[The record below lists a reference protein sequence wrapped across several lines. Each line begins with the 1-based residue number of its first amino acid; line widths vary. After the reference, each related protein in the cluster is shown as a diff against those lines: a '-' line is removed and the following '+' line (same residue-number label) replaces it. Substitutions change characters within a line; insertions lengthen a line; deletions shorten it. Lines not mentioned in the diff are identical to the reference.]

1 VQLPSFQ
8 RHRPRNGQRGTAA
21 VEFSLVVPLLLL
33 MTIGSLDAGRMV
45 VGRAMLSYAV
55 ICGTRKGVVA
65 ATTTTTAVQAAVTA
79 AAPMLP
85 LTTNVVTTSA
95 ATWAAR
101 TSGDT
106 VTVTATYTFKPS
118 LPVLTKLVTKN
129 FTATSTVTIP

>member
-1 VQLPSFQ
+1 
-8 RHRPRNGQRGTAA
+8 
-21 VEFSLVVPLLLL
+21 

-55 ICGTRKGVVA
+55 ICGTRKAVVA
-65 ATTTTTAVQAAVTA
+65 STTTTTAVQAAVTA

-106 VTVTATYTFKPS
+106 VTVTAT
-118 LPVLTKLVTKN
+118 
-129 FTATSTVTIP
+129 